1 MLFQL
6 IRQRI
11 KLHLPADQLGPGAG
25 GTRCK
30 RCQLMWFRA
39 QVRAPGNSFS
49 AVDVKEDQDLT
60 TVQKKNLSFLFD

>member
-1 MLFQL
+1 MFQL

-25 GTRCK
+25 GTHCEW
-30 RCQLMWFRA
+30 CPLMWFRA
-39 QVRAPGNSFS
+39 QVRAPGNSFA

-60 TVQKKNLSFLFD
+60 TVQKKPISFLFD